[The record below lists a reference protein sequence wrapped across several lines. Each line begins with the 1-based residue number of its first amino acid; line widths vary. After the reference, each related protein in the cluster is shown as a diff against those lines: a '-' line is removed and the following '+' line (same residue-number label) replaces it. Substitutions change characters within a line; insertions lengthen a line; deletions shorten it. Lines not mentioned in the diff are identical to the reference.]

1 MKMDILTIAEQN
13 QRAAWKIVEDTGIV
27 PEWERIGGEVHIV
40 GSLKSGLMMKNRDI
54 DMHIYTDKVDVA
66 ESFSVVKKL
75 AENPAVKEIQYKNLL
90 DTEEE
95 CLEWHV
101 WYEDTALCKLDMI
114 HIRRGSRYDGVVER
128 VTEEII
134 SRLTPELKRTILQ
147 IKTDVPEGISVPGIE
162 IYHAV
167 FTGGVRSYAELE
179 QWRRTHPLRHSL
191 EWRP

>member
-1 MKMDILTIAEQN
+1 MDILTIAEQN

-27 PEWERIGGEVHIV
+27 PEWERIGGAVYIV

-54 DMHIYTDKVDVA
+54 DMHIYTEKVDIA

-95 CLEWHV
+95 CIEWHV
-101 WYEDTALCKLDMI
+101 WYEDTAPCKFDMI

-128 VTEEII
+128 VTGEIL

-147 IKTDVPEGISVPGIE
+147 IKFDVPEGVLIPGIE

-167 FTGGVRSYAELE
+167 FTGGVRNYAELE
-179 QWRRTHPLRHSL
+179 QWRKTHPLQNSL